1 MLISEAFDAY
11 RDNYIRFKNQS
22 SRTEEIHEACKRLFL
37 LSVPDKPV
45 DQLTLE
51 DIRRWHDDIAKGR
64 RANSVLKNN
73 GNMRYLSAMLGHA
86 SLDTT
91 MMYAHVV
98 DHDLQRQYEK
108 YHTI

>member
-37 LSVPDKPV
+37 LSIPDKP
-45 DQLTLE
+45 
-51 DIRRWHDDIAKGR
+51 
-64 RANSVLKNN
+64 
-73 GNMRYLSAMLGHA
+73 
-86 SLDTT
+86 
-91 MMYAHVV
+91 V

>member
-11 RDNYIRFKNQS
+11 RDNYIRLRNQS

-51 DIRRWHDDIAKGR
+51 D
-64 RANSVLKNN
+64 V
-73 GNMRYLSAMLGHA
+73 